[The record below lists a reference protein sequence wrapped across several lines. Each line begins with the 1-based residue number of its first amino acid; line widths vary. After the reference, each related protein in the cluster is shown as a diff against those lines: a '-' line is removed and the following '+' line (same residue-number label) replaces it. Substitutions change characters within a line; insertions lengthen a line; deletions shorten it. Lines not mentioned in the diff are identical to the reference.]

1 MSNWSMPSGN
11 WWKTRMAIEYQ
22 KGNAFLHHLDARTK
36 LLLFVGM
43 TVLAIVVIDPI
54 LMGLLFAALYF
65 IGLRSVNPKLLNS
78 NLRILIVIFLTFA
91 MFQII
96 FFEKEGSHFLFYL
109 IPFKDWI
116 PVTVEGLIRGL
127 AVFFRFFS
135 VVLAVHLMLYTTP
148 PVDLALT
155 ITKREQSR
163 RMNTELGITLILGLI
178 FFVIAHLVRA
188 EDIQALPFNLAV
200 RTLIIFLAC
209 LISAYLVQKIAGHGL
224 PPEMG
229 MALTLGFATVGLL
242 SKQTEI
248 ITDAQKA
255 RGYDVKPRNL
265 IRRLQ
270 VFAALLLPIFLATLE
285 RSQDISVAIL
295 SRGFDYNISA
305 RTYRRQLKFQTRDYI
320 VLSILVLL
328 LFGSL
333 YLNYLQIGNPT
344 EQLVLNL
351 LNSK

>member
-1 MSNWSMPSGN
+1 
-11 WWKTRMAIEYQ
+11 MAIEYQ
-22 KGNAFLHHLDARTK
+22 KGNAFLHRLDARTK

-43 TVLAIVVIDPI
+43 TVLAIVVVDPI
-54 LMGLLFAALYF
+54 LMGLLFVGLYLV
-65 IGLRSVNPKLLNS
+65 GARSVDRKLLNS
-78 NLRILIVIFLTFA
+78 NLRILIVIFLTFSL
-91 MFQII
+91 FQII
-96 FFEKEGSHFLFYL
+96 FFTSQDAHFLFYL
-109 IPFKDWI
+109 IPFKNWV
-116 PVTVEGLIRGL
+116 PVTVQGLVRGA

-155 ITKREQSR
+155 ITKREQDR
-163 RMNTELGITLILGLI
+163 KLRAELISTFVLGSML
-178 FFVIAHLVRA
+178 FVIAHLTKL
-188 EDIQALPFNLAV
+188 EQIQTLSSDIRV
-200 RTLIIFLAC
+200 RTLIVLVGSFALAYV
-209 LISAYLVQKIAGHGL
+209 LQKVIGHGL

-265 IRRLQ
+265 IRRVQ
-270 VFAALLLPIFLATLE
+270 VLTALLLPIFLATLE

-305 RTYRRQLKFQTRDYI
+305 RTYRRQLKFQAIDYI
-320 VLSILVLL
+320 VLTLLVFL
-328 LFGSL
+328 LFAGMV
-333 YLNYLQIGNPT
+333 LNYLNIGNPT
-344 EQLVLNL
+344 EQFILNL
-351 LNSK
+351 LANP